1 LGSSD
6 LSRSPK
12 RALGFDWFFL
22 RQKYQAR
29 NSVKFRSELGFTGLF
44 GLTEGITHDIQRF
57 LITSDR
63 PQTFCKLTQEPRER
77 KA

>member
-22 RQKYQAR
+22 RQKYHAR
-29 NSVKFRSELGFTGLF
+29 NSVKLRSELSFAGLF

-57 LITSDR
+57 LTTSNR
-63 PQTFCKLTQEPRER
+63 PQTFCELSQEPRER